1 MFWDVLGLVF
11 EESVPTE
18 YETRIRFLE
27 CHNIALWDVFSA
39 AERVGSLDSNIADE
53 EFNDIVGLLEEYPTI
68 NTIVL
73 NGGKASKAFKKYAKL
88 HKRELMPTKIG
99 PNPAVERFRQNR
111 VRKNGVL
118 NILAGPTGQIWTLG
132 P

>member
-1 MFWDVLGLVF
+1 MF
-11 EESVPTE
+11 
-18 YETRIRFLE
+18 
-27 CHNIALWDVFSA
+27 WDVFSA

-118 NILAGPTGQIWTLG
+118 NILAGPTFGKTFLPQKPLSK
-132 P
+132 